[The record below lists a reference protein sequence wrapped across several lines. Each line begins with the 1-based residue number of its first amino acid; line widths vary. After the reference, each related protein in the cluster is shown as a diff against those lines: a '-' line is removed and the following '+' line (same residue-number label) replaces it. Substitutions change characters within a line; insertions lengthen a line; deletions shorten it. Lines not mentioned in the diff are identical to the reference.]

1 MKQASNSSDVAHHAL
16 ASPKG
21 MPRKPKKLSQNATGL
36 VHVSLMLEAPLVRA
50 IDEEAERMTAAHPFG
65 RRTTR
70 TDLVKMLLEEAMV
83 ARAEK
88 NPRRSK

>member
-1 MKQASNSSDVAHHAL
+1 
-16 ASPKG
+16 

-50 IDEEAERMTAAHPFG
+50 IDEEAERITAAHPFG

-83 ARAEK
+83 ARSDRTAK
-88 NPRRSK
+88 RSK